1 MRSDPARIEG
11 PFDRVNT
18 SLTGGIAM
26 ATATALLTAEEFGS
40 RPDPGYPEEL
50 VQGRIVTMP
59 PPTPRHGQVCGET
72 YYRFRG
78 YADRH
83 DLGHVLCND
92 SGVITERDPDTVR
105 GADVSFYSYAKV
117 PRGRLPKGYL
127 DVVPDLVVEVR
138 SEDDRWK
145 DIEMKVKEYLD
156 AGVGVV
162 IVLDPD
168 SEKAHVFRPDQP
180 PLELGPDDELA
191 VPDLLGDFRVAVRR
205 FFS

>member
-1 MRSDPARIEG
+1 
-11 PFDRVNT
+11 
-18 SLTGGIAM
+18 M
-26 ATATALLTAEEFGS
+26 ATVTELLTAAEFAV

-59 PPTPRHGQVCGET
+59 PPTPRHGQICGKVDRLFGT
-72 YYRFRG
+72 F
-78 YADRH
+78 ADEH

-117 PRGRLPKGYL
+117 PRGKIARGYL

-138 SEDDRWK
+138 SEDDRWG
-145 DIEMKVKEYLD
+145 DILAKVHEYLA

-162 IVLDPD
+162 VVLDPGPE
-168 SEKAHVFRPDQP
+168 SASIFRYDQP
-180 PLELGPDDELA
+180 PQTLGPDEELA
-191 VPDLLGDFRVAVRR
+191 IPELLGDFRVAVRR
-205 FFS
+205 FFMSGG